1 MSYLIVHL
9 SKYLFLLLM
18 LLYVYASF
26 LYARQKNS
34 RRNITALWQLLLI
47 FLFQGLS
54 YLVIFEQTNDVLM
67 LVFYG
72 SQVLFLVVYQV
83 VFRAFYPEASLLL
96 LNHLC
101 MLLTVGLVIQTRL
114 SPEKAWTQFMIGG
127 MSAGATLL
135 VPVVMKYWVR
145 IYRLRWI
152 FGLFGIVALGITFL
166 TAQTEYGAKLS
177 ITIGNISMQLTELV
191 KLSFVFFVAAS
202 FQKSTDFKQIVIT
215 TAVAA
220 MHVLVLVGCRDL
232 GGALILFLS
241 YIFMLYVATRNGWY
255 FLAGMGLGAAAC
267 TLAYR
272 LFSHV
277 RVRVTTWLDPW
288 SDITDSGWQI
298 AQSLFAIG
306 AGGWF
311 GVGLYKGMPGSI
323 PIVLKDFI
331 FSAVCEE
338 WGGLFALCLLLIYL
352 SCLLH
357 FLWTATSMTETFHKI
372 VCFGLACVVAVQ
384 ILLNI
389 GGVTKFIPMTGVT
402 LPLVSYGGS
411 SVLSTFVLFS
421 IVQGFIL
428 MKQNEE
434 KKVEKIRKSEA
445 RKTESRKTEA
455 VQAQERRHE
464 RDADKKAG
472 RTGGTNRGLRPG
484 AGG

>member
-1 MSYLIVHL
+1 MNRLIVHL
-9 SKYLFLLLM
+9 SKYLFLLLI
-18 LLYVYASF
+18 LFYVYASF
-26 LYARQKNS
+26 LYARQKKKS
-34 RRNITALWQLLLI
+34 RQNIAALWQLFLI

-54 YLVIFEQTNDVLM
+54 YLVVFEQTKDVM
-67 LVFYG
+67 TWVFYG
-72 SQVLFLVVYQV
+72 SQVLFLAVYQV
-83 VFRAFYPEASLLL
+83 VFRAFYADASPLL

-114 SPEKAWTQFMIGG
+114 SPEKAWTQFVIAG
-127 MSAGATLL
+127 MSAMATLL

-145 IYRLRWI
+145 IYRLRWL

-177 ITIGNISMQLTELV
+177 VTIGNISVQLTEIV
-191 KLSFVFFVAAS
+191 KVSFVFFVAAS
-202 FQKSTDFKQIVIT
+202 FQKSTDFKQVAIT

-241 YIFMLYVATRNGWY
+241 YIFMLYVATRNVWY
-255 FLAGMGLGAAAC
+255 FLSGMGLGGAAC
-267 TLAYR
+267 ALAYR

-277 RVRVTTWLDPW
+277 QVRVNTWLDPW

-311 GVGLYKGMPGSI
+311 GVGLYEGLPGSI

-338 WGGLFALCLLLIYL
+338 FGGLFALGLLMVYL
-352 SCLLH
+352 SCLLQ

-372 VCFGLACVVAVQ
+372 VCFGLACVMAVQ

-389 GGVTKFIPMTGVT
+389 GGVTKFI
-402 LPLVSYGGS
+402 LPLISYGGS
-411 SVLSTFVLFS
+411 SVLSTFLLFC
-421 IVQGFIL
+421 VFQGFIL

-445 RKTESRKTEA
+445 SKNGSL
-455 VQAQERRHE
+455 QERPSQGNGRKQ
-464 RDADKKAG
+464 AD
-472 RTGGTNRGLRPG
+472 
-484 AGG
+484 

>member
-1 MSYLIVHL
+1 MSHLIVHL
-9 SKYLFLLLM
+9 SKYLFLLLI
-18 LLYVYASF
+18 LFYVYASF
-26 LYARQKNS
+26 IYARQKKS
-34 RRNITALWQLLLI
+34 RQNMTALWQLFLI
-47 FLFQGLS
+47 FAFQSLS
-54 YLVIFEQTNDVLM
+54 YLVVFEQTGDPMM

-83 VFRAFYPEASLLL
+83 VFRAFYAESSRLL

-101 MLLTVGLVIQTRL
+101 MLLTIGLVIQTRL
-114 SPEKAWTQFMIGG
+114 SPEKAWTQFMIAA
-127 MSAGATLL
+127 MSAMATLL

-177 ITIGNISMQLTELV
+177 VTIGNISMQLTELV

-202 FQKSTDFKQIVIT
+202 FQKSTDFKQVAVT

-255 FLAGMGLGAAAC
+255 FLAGMSAGGGAC
-267 TLAYR
+267 VLAYK

-311 GVGLYKGMPGSI
+311 GVGLYEGMPGSI

-338 WGGLFALCLLLIYL
+338 FGGLFALGLLLIYL

-402 LPLVSYGGS
+402 LPLISYGGS
-411 SVLSTFVLFS
+411 SVLSTFLLFS
-421 IVQGFIL
+421 VIQGFIL
-428 MKQNEE
+428 MQQNEE

-445 RKTESRKTEA
+445 SKIEYARSEAAKGKAVRKEAAKGESS
-455 VQAQERRHE
+455 RR
-464 RDADKKAG
+464 AD
-472 RTGGTNRGLRPG
+472 
-484 AGG
+484 